1 MADRVK
7 FGIKN
12 VHVFPINSLN
22 QGVPVYGD
30 PIDVPG
36 AVSFSMSAQGDI
48 NKFYADNIVYYQS
61 SANNGYEGDLTLA
74 LIPEAFYEKIFGQTP
89 DANGVMTENASVEAK
104 SFAMTFEEEGDQ
116 TGTKFVLYNCTATRP
131 TKELQT
137 IEDSKTPVTQTLTVS
152 AVPLASGDVMGMTT
166 STTPDATKN
175 GWHTN
180 VYMSSSATQYSVFF
194 NSMGG
199 SAVPTQTVAAGG
211 KATKPTDPTKSSGY
225 TYPVYTF
232 DGWFTDTSYTTE
244 WDFDTDTV
252 NNDIM
257 LYAKWV

>member
-1 MADRVK
+1 MADKVK

-12 VHVFPINSLN
+12 VHVFPITSVTA
-22 QGVPVYGD
+22 GVPTYGD
-30 PIDVPG
+30 VIDVPG

-89 DANGVMTENASVEAK
+89 DANGVMTENAAVEAK
-104 SFAMTFEEEGDQ
+104 AFAMTFEEDGDQ

-152 AVPLASGDVMGMTT
+152 AVPLQSGDVMGMTT
-166 STTPDATKN
+166 SATPDAVKN
-175 GWHTN
+175 TWHDA
-180 VYMSSSATQYSVFF
+180 VYIASGTSTFLVSF

-199 SAVPTQTVAAGG
+199 STVQSQSVADGK
-211 KATKPTDPTKSSGY
+211 KATEPIAPTKTGY
-225 TYPVYTF
+225 TF
-232 DGWFTDTSYTTE
+232 GGWYSDLDLTDA
-244 WDFDTDTV
+244 WDFSTDVVTS
-252 NNDIM
+252 DMM
-257 LYAKWV
+257 LYAKWS

>member
-12 VHVFPINSLN
+12 VHVFPIESLN
-22 QGVPVYGD
+22 NGVPVYGN
-30 PIDVPG
+30 PINVPG

-61 SANNGYEGDLTLA
+61 SANNGYEGDMTLA
-74 LIPEAFYEKIFGQTP
+74 LIPEEFYEKIFGQIP
-89 DANGVMTENASVEAK
+89 DVNGVMVENAGIEAK
-104 SFAMTFEEEGDQ
+104 AFAMTFEEDGDQ

-137 IEDSKTPVTQTLTVS
+137 IEDTKTPVTQTLTVS

-166 STTPDATKN
+166 FTTPAATKAT
-175 GWHTN
+175 WHES
-180 VYMSSSATQYSVFF
+180 VYIASGTADYLVEF

-199 SAVPTQTVAAGG
+199 SAVQSQSVSDGGLVTEPTE
-211 KATKPTDPTKSSGY
+211 PTKDES
-225 TYPVYTF
+225 TF
-232 DGWFTDTSYTTE
+232 GGWYSDLALTTA
-244 WDFDTDTV
+244 WNFASDV
-252 NNDIM
+252 VHSNIM
-257 LYAKWV
+257 LYAKWS

>member
-1 MADRVK
+1 MADKVK

-12 VHVFPINSLN
+12 VHVFPITSVTA
-22 QGVPVYGD
+22 GVPTYGD
-30 PIDVPG
+30 VIDVPG

-89 DANGVMTENASVEAK
+89 DANGVMTENAAVEAK
-104 SFAMTFEEEGDQ
+104 AFAMTFEEDGDQ

-152 AVPLASGDVMGMTT
+152 AVPLQSGDVMGMTT
-166 STTPDATKN
+166 SATPDAVKN
-175 GWHTN
+175 TWHDA
-180 VYMSSSATQYSVFF
+180 VYIASGTSTFLVSF

-199 SAVPTQTVAAGG
+199 STVQSQSVADGE
-211 KATKPTDPTKSSGY
+211 KATEPIAPTKTGY
-225 TYPVYTF
+225 AF
-232 DGWFTDTSYTTE
+232 GGWYSDLDLTDA
-244 WDFDTDTV
+244 WDFSTDVVTS
-252 NNDIM
+252 DMM
-257 LYAKWV
+257 LYAKWS

>member
-1 MADRVK
+1 MADKVK

-12 VHVFPINSLN
+12 VHVFPITAVTE
-22 QGVPVYGD
+22 GVPTYGD
-30 PIDVPG
+30 VIDVPG

-89 DANGVMTENASVEAK
+89 DANGVMTENAAVEAK
-104 SFAMTFEEEGDQ
+104 AFAMTFEEDGDQ

-137 IEDSKTPVTQTLTVS
+137 IEDSKTPVTQALTVS
-152 AVPLASGDVMGMTT
+152 AVPLQNGDVMGMTT
-166 STTPDATKN
+166 SATPDAVKN
-175 GWHTN
+175 NWHN
-180 VYMSSSATQYSVFF
+180 DVYRASGSSTWLVSF

-199 SAVPTQTVAAGG
+199 SVVQSQSVVDGE
-211 KATKPTDPTKSSGY
+211 KATEPTDPTKAGK
-225 TYPVYTF
+225 TF
-232 DGWFTDTSYTTE
+232 GGWYSDLDLTVA
-244 WDFDTDTV
+244 WDFSTDV
-252 NNDIM
+252 VESDMM
-257 LYAKWV
+257 LYAKWS